1 MNSIDGNLNEE
12 NKTKRW
18 MHCRRVLTM
27 QKAKQETSEKPIYAL
42 NQRRKKKQTNK
53 QAKKQTLLLLTQNAK
68 WNKWER
74 IFFWFSFSCVVRVV
88 VVVAVAVIVQINKW
102 KKYEDEEA
110 NKKKTTALLFS

>member
-1 MNSIDGNLNEE
+1 
-12 NKTKRW
+12 

-68 WNKWER
+68 
-74 IFFWFSFSCVVRVV
+74 
-88 VVVAVAVIVQINKW
+88 
-102 KKYEDEEA
+102 
-110 NKKKTTALLFS
+110 